1 MRQLIKNETMIIRT
15 GVNCMGFSAYLDK
28 RYRKK
33 IEKVAKKVMALE
45 EEFKQLSDEE
55 LQAKTQLFK
64 TELKN
69 GKTVDDI
76 KVEASATVREA
87 AYRVLGM
94 RHYFVQIV
102 GGLALLE
109 GDIAEMATGEG
120 KTLVASLPS
129 YIRALEGKG
138 VHVITSNEYLAERD
152 KEQIGKVHEFLGLK
166 VGLNMSGLDN
176 TAKQEA
182 YAADITYGVGNEF
195 GFDYLRDHLVYDP
208 MLRVQRPLYFAIID
222 EVDSIL
228 VDEARTPL
236 IIAGKTQQPK
246 NMYTT
251 CDTIIKTLKKEE
263 HFKIDIESKT
273 VSFTEEGIDKIQ
285 KILGI
290 DNLYDLKHQQINH
303 YLTQSL
309 KANTILEKNVDYI
322 VEDDQIKLVDMNT
335 GRVMEGRSLS
345 DGLHQAI
352 EAKEKVTITEENK
365 TQSTITLQNYYR
377 KYESLSG
384 MTGTAK
390 TEEQEFRK
398 LYNMYVIQI
407 PTNKTRLRKD
417 LSDLVYETKEEKYMA
432 IVERVKQDHMIG
444 RPILIGT
451 TSIQKSIEVAEYL
464 DEYTDIAFEVLNAQT
479 SEHEAKLIAKA
490 GEEGSV
496 MIATNMAGRGT
507 DIIMEPSSK
516 ELGGLLVICTERHES
531 RRIDNQLI
539 GRAGRQGDPGET
551 QFFISLEDDLFVRHG
566 GERLESFKKKLKKD
580 KTGLILNKD
589 VHKLTINFQ
598 RVAEGISF
606 SSRDYT
612 TKLDDVLNDQ
622 RDVIYELREN
632 ILEDE
637 EDVLEKSISYTKKH
651 IEKVVEK
658 YCPPESTSEQWNID
672 GLRKKLSALLPDIKI
687 EIPKEIETAEELF
700 EHIQVYA
707 DLYTKSL
714 YDKNKH
720 QMVTQLLKQRF
731 LLSIDRTWT
740 PHLEAMLELKSGI
753 FLRSY
758 AQEEP
763 LRAYQLDGYKLFEE
777 MMDKLNGS
785 VARSLAA
792 VSSRIEIEGE
802 RVKVV
807 GF

>member
-1 MRQLIKNETMIIRT
+1 MIIVV
-15 GVNCMGFSAYLDK
+15 GVKCMGLTAYFDK
-28 RYRKK
+28 RYRKSLEK
-33 IEKVAKKVMALE
+33 IANKVMELE
-45 EEFKQLSDEE
+45 GEFKQLSDEE
-55 LQAKTQLFK
+55 LQGKTQFFK
-64 TELKN
+64 TELDN
-69 GKTVDDI
+69 GKTIDDI
-76 KVEASATVREA
+76 KIEASATVREA

-120 KTLVASLPS
+120 KTLVSSLPS

-166 VGLNMSGLDN
+166 VGLNMSGMDN
-176 TAKQEA
+176 ITKQEA

-236 IIAGKTQQPK
+236 IIAGKAEVPK
-246 NMYTT
+246 NLYAT
-251 CDTIIKTLKKEE
+251 CDNIIKTLKKEE
-263 HFKIDIESKT
+263 HYKIDVESKT
-273 VSFTEEGIDKIQ
+273 VTFTERGVEKIQ

-290 DNLYDLKHQQINH
+290 DNLYDLKHQQMNH

-309 KANTILEKNVDYI
+309 KANVILDKNVDYI

-335 GRVMEGRSLS
+335 GRVMESRSLS

-352 EAKEKVTITEENK
+352 EAKENVTITDENK

-377 KYESLSG
+377 KYQYISG

-390 TEEQEFRK
+390 TEEQEFHK
-398 LYNMYVIQI
+398 LYNMFVIQI
-407 PTNKTRLRKD
+407 PTNKPRIRRD
-417 LSDLVYETKEEKYMA
+417 LPDLVYETKKEKYLS
-432 IVERVKQDHMIG
+432 IVERVKREHSKG

-451 TSIQKSIEVAEYL
+451 ASIQKSIEVAKYL
-464 DEYTDIAFEVLNAQT
+464 DGYTDIAFEVLNAQT
-479 SEHEAKLIAKA
+479 QAYEAKLIAKA

-507 DIIMEPSSK
+507 DIILEQKSK

-551 QFFISLEDDLFVRHG
+551 QFYISLEDDIFVRHG

-580 KTGLILNKD
+580 EIGLILNKD
-589 VHKLTINFQ
+589 VHKLTQNLQ
-598 RVAEGISF
+598 RVTEGISF
-606 SSRDYT
+606 SIRDYT

-622 RDVIYELREN
+622 RDVVYELREN
-632 ILEDE
+632 ILEGKK
-637 EDVLEKSISYTKKH
+637 DVLEVAITFTKNH

-658 YCPPESTSEQWNID
+658 HCPPDSISEEWEVEE
-672 GLRKKLSALLPDIKI
+672 LRIKLGALLPGVKI
-687 EIPKEIETAEELF
+687 DNLPEEIETPEELF
-700 EHIQVYA
+700 KHVQVFV
-707 DLYTKSL
+707 DLYAKSL
-714 YDKNKH
+714 RDKNED
-720 QMVTQLLKQRF
+720 QLITQLLKQQF

-740 PHLEAMLELKSGI
+740 PHLETMLELKNGI

-758 AQEEP
+758 SQEDP
-763 LRAYQLDGYKLFEE
+763 LSAYQLDGYKTFAG
-777 MMDKLNGS
+777 MMDTMYAT
-785 VARSLAA
+785 VARNLAA
-792 VSSRIEIEGE
+792 VSSRIEKEGE
-802 RVKVV
+802 KAKVV
-807 GF
+807 GV

>member
-1 MRQLIKNETMIIRT
+1 
-15 GVNCMGFSAYLDK
+15 MGLTAYFDK
-28 RYRKK
+28 RYRKSLEK
-33 IEKVAKKVMALE
+33 IANKVMELE
-45 EEFKQLSDEE
+45 GEFKQLSDEE
-55 LQAKTQLFK
+55 LQGKTQFFK
-64 TELKN
+64 TELDN
-69 GKTVDDI
+69 GKTIDDI
-76 KVEASATVREA
+76 KIEASATVREA

-120 KTLVASLPS
+120 KTLVSSLPS

-166 VGLNMSGLDN
+166 VGLNMSGMDN
-176 TAKQEA
+176 ITKQEA

-236 IIAGKTQQPK
+236 IIAGKAEVPK
-246 NMYTT
+246 NLYAT
-251 CDTIIKTLKKEE
+251 CDNIIKTLKKEE
-263 HFKIDIESKT
+263 HYKIDVESKT
-273 VSFTEEGIDKIQ
+273 VTFTERGVEKIQ

-290 DNLYDLKHQQINH
+290 DNLYDLKHQQMNH

-309 KANTILEKNVDYI
+309 KANVILDKNVDYI

-335 GRVMEGRSLS
+335 GRVMESRSLS

-352 EAKEKVTITEENK
+352 EAKENVTITDENK

-377 KYESLSG
+377 KYQYISG

-390 TEEQEFRK
+390 TEEQEFHK
-398 LYNMYVIQI
+398 LYNMFVIQI
-407 PTNKTRLRKD
+407 PTNKPRIRRD
-417 LSDLVYETKEEKYMA
+417 LPDLVYETKKEKYLS
-432 IVERVKQDHMIG
+432 IVERVKREHSKG

-451 TSIQKSIEVAEYL
+451 ASIQKSIEVAKYL
-464 DEYTDIAFEVLNAQT
+464 DGYTDIAFEVLNAQT
-479 SEHEAKLIAKA
+479 QAYEAKLIAKA

-507 DIIMEPSSK
+507 DIILEQKSK

-551 QFFISLEDDLFVRHG
+551 QFYISLEDDIFVRHG

-580 KTGLILNKD
+580 EIGLILNKD
-589 VHKLTINFQ
+589 VHKLTQNLQ
-598 RVAEGISF
+598 RVTEGISF
-606 SSRDYT
+606 SIRDYT

-622 RDVIYELREN
+622 RDVVYELREN
-632 ILEDE
+632 ILEGKK
-637 EDVLEKSISYTKKH
+637 DVLEVAITFTKNH

-658 YCPPESTSEQWNID
+658 HCPPDSISEEWEVEE
-672 GLRKKLSALLPDIKI
+672 LRIKLGALLPGVKI
-687 EIPKEIETAEELF
+687 DNLPEEIETPEELF
-700 EHIQVYA
+700 KHVQVFV
-707 DLYTKSL
+707 DLYAKSL
-714 YDKNKH
+714 RDKNED
-720 QMVTQLLKQRF
+720 QLITQLLKQQF

-740 PHLEAMLELKSGI
+740 PHLETMLELKNGI

-758 AQEEP
+758 SQEDP
-763 LRAYQLDGYKLFEE
+763 LSAYQLDGYKTFAG
-777 MMDKLNGS
+777 MMDTMYAT
-785 VARSLAA
+785 VARNLAA
-792 VSSRIEIEGE
+792 VSSRIEKEGE
-802 RVKVV
+802 KAKVV
-807 GF
+807 GV